1 MIGDMSL
8 EQDGLFDP
16 PAPPTVSQ
24 SRAAELC
31 GVSTTTVRR
40 YRQSGRLFG
49 CEPDEK
55 SGGWQ
60 IPIPS
65 LVAAGLLKRSSPAD
79 TVPAERVEPDKS
91 PHEVTPQTVL
101 EARITELEAA
111 LAKAEQ
117 RAAVAEAIAHE
128 RGQALEVERQ
138 ALRAITSAPIQEQ
151 QPEKKRRR
159 WFWQN

>member
-1 MIGDMSL
+1 MSL

-16 PAPPTVSQ
+16 PAPPSVSQ
-24 SRAAELC
+24 ARAAEIC

-65 LVAAGLLKRSSPAD
+65 LVAAGLLDRSSPAD
-79 TVPAERVEPDKS
+79 TVTAERVEPDKS
-91 PHEVTPQTVL
+91 PHEITPQTAL
-101 EARITELEAA
+101 ETRISELEAA

-117 RAAVAEAIAHE
+117 RAAVAEAIAAE

-138 ALRAITSAPIQEQ
+138 ALRAITSAPIETEQ
-151 QPEKKRRR
+151 APKKRRK
-159 WFWQN
+159 WFFFNG